1 MSDNDT
7 SDDDATNVVPAER
20 FRKSILGFQRL
31 RTADIDR
38 FNLLDWTNIS
48 RDIIN
53 ELFPI
58 RVGKYGR
65 LDHPVAY
72 LKFTALVERWRMIG
86 GDEQQ
91 NVIDRFQPTSKTA
104 MRTNDAA
111 RAQGKSMMDMLMRY
125 GHLNC

>member
-72 LKFTALVERWRMIG
+72 LKSTALVERWRMIG